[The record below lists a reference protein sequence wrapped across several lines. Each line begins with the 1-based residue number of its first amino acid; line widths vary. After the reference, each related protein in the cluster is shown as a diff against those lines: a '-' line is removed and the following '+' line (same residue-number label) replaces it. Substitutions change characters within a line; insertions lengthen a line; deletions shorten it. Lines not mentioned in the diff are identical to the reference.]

1 MIDKSAVKELN
12 DAIRNVIYVLEGMDD
27 ETYRAVSD
35 IQVDVDGNEGRY
47 IDMLD
52 WLQFIGSIH

>member
-12 DAIRNVIYVLEGMDD
+12 DAIHNVIYVLEGMDD

-47 IDMLD
+47 TDMLD
-52 WLQFIGSIH
+52 WLQFINSIH